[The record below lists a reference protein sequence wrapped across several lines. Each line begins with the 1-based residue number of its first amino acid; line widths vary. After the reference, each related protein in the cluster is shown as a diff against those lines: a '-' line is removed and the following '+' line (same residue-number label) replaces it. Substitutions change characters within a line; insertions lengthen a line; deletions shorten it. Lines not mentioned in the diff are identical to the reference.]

1 MKSIDLSAYR
11 RIVFFTGA
19 GMSAESGVSTYRG
32 KGGFWSRYDH
42 EEYACQEAFERDPEK
57 VLRFHEL
64 RRRTVLDC
72 HPHEGHRVIA
82 SMPEACVI
90 TQNIDGMHQ
99 RAGSRD
105 VVELHGSLWR
115 LRCEGC
121 GAQKEDFGRDYETLR
136 CECGDWLRPGI
147 VWFGDL
153 LDEMVMQK
161 ASEMIAHC
169 DLFISIGTSGTVWPA
184 AGYPALARKGGAF
197 CIEINPEPSET
208 IRYDLVIRDPASVA
222 LQKLFGRQ

>member
-1 MKSIDLSAYR
+1 
-11 RIVFFTGA
+11 
-19 GMSAESGVSTYRG
+19 MSAESGVSTYRG
-32 KGGFWSRYDH
+32 KGGFWSRYDY

-99 RAGSRD
+99 RAGSSD

-121 GAQKEDFGRDYETLR
+121 GTQKEDFGRDYETLK
-136 CECGDWLRPGI
+136 CECGNWLRPGI
-147 VWFGDL
+147 VWFGDML
-153 LDEMVMQK
+153 NETVMQE
-161 ASEMIAHC
+161 ASEMIASC

-184 AGYPALARKGGAF
+184 AGFPALARNAGAF
-197 CIEINPEPSET
+197 CVEINPEPSGA
-208 IRYDLVIRDPASVA
+208 IRYDLVISELASTE
-222 LQKLFGRQ
+222 LPELFAMK